1 MEFDEEGRIIVREED
16 EETAEKAAADADA
29 KEPLE
34 GDHIQLRGPN
44 RTSGMAKKGAK
55 SRAGN
60 GKIRGEQDG
69 SMFRATRARGDM
81 KKGKLQPYAYIK
93 LDSRILS
100 KKKQNQALGKFNNLI
115 GAAKRGAKEGYK
127 KRN

>member
-1 MEFDEEGRIIVREED
+1 MEFDEEGRIIVREE
-16 EETAEKAAADADA
+16 EETAGKDENEEKETLEAD
-29 KEPLE
+29 KIP
-34 GDHIQLRGPN
+34 LRGPN
-44 RTSGMAKKGAK
+44 RTSVKVKKVPN
-55 SRAGN
+55 SRVGN

-93 LDSRILS
+93 LDSRMLS

-115 GAAKRGAKEGYK
+115 GAAKRGAKEGFK

>member
-1 MEFDEEGRIIVREED
+1 MEFDEEGRIIVREE
-16 EETAEKAAADADA
+16 EETAGKDENEEKETLEAD
-29 KEPLE
+29 KIPLV
-34 GDHIQLRGPN
+34 PN
-44 RTSGMAKKGAK
+44 
-55 SRAGN
+55 SRVGN

-93 LDSRILS
+93 LDSRMLS

-115 GAAKRGAKEGYK
+115 GAAKRGAKEGFK

>member
-16 EETAEKAAADADA
+16 EETAEKADADADA